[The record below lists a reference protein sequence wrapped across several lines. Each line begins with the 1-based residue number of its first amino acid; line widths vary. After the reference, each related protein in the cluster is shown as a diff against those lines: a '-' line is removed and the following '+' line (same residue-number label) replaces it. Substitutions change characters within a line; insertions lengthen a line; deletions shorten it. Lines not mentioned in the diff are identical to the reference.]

1 MAPPRRPRIDDSRLR
16 WGLASSVVGVGL
28 LCDPTSARE
37 TSMEAKPRQKQA
49 EALKDRIRSDALR
62 LFAKRGF
69 AGTSIQA
76 VADAVGISKQ
86 ALMHHFP
93 TKQRLREAAF
103 EQMQANVG
111 AFVPRLL
118 VALTAGDDRVDVV
131 LDEVISILESESSW
145 AKFIVR
151 DLLDADRGAP
161 DFGPSATAWVSLAAD
176 YIRRGQADGTI
187 RPDVDPEAVIPSVGL
202 LVVSTFATLDQSRS
216 PHLLEA
222 SAQPDWRQR
231 RLRELVRF
239 VRAGLVLD
247 R

>member
-1 MAPPRRPRIDDSRLR
+1 
-16 WGLASSVVGVGL
+16 
-28 LCDPTSARE
+28 
-37 TSMEAKPRQKQA
+37 
-49 EALKDRIRSDALR
+49 
-62 LFAKRGF
+62 
-69 AGTSIQA
+69 
-76 VADAVGISKQ
+76 
-86 ALMHHFP
+86 MHHFP

-118 VALTAGDDRVDVV
+118 LALTAGDDRVDVV

-176 YIRRGQADGTI
+176 YIRRGQAEGTMRSDI
-187 RPDVDPEAVIPSVGL
+187 DPEAVIPSVGL
-202 LVVSTFATLDQSRS
+202 LVISTFATLDQSSS

-222 SAQPDWRQR
+222 SMRPDWRQR

-239 VRAGLVLD
+239 IRAGLVAD
-247 R
+247 P